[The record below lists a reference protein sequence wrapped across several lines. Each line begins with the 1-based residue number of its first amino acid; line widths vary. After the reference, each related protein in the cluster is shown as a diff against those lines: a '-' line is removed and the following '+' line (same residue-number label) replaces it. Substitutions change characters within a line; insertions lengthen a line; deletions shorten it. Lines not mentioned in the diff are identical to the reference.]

1 LSSDQ
6 QNVDGIASLAKR
18 LFEELQRAKDG
29 IGRSADTAGE
39 DLAVELRQLQDD
51 LAAIQHTISA
61 FASAAGAEA
70 GEASA
75 RMRAAGAEA
84 ARGFAADA
92 GKRVHSTIADFEE
105 FARRNPQCV
114 LACALGLGA
123 ILGLLMRRR

>member
-1 LSSDQ
+1 MNSDQ

-18 LFEELQRAKDG
+18 LFEELERAKDNV
-29 IGRSADTAGE
+29 GRSADAAGE
-39 DLAVELRQLQDD
+39 DLAAELRQLQDD
-51 LAAIQHTISA
+51 LAAIQHTIGA
-61 FASAAGAEA
+61 FGKAARAEA

-75 RMRAAGAEA
+75 RTRAAGADA
-84 ARGFAADA
+84 AREFAADA
-92 GKRVHSTIADFEE
+92 GNRVHATIADFEE